1 MKRRLI
7 ALAADRKAALDAA
20 EAALNAGKQ
29 EEYKSQME
37 KAANILTEINQVKDL
52 VAEQERQILTAQ
64 PSAAETRDMMSERGN
79 DLLNRRSVK
88 LSSAEVMRELRN
100 AVTITGALVQPT
112 GADSQIHGEGAPITS
127 ILDMVQVQDLSGLGG
142 GYEVPYL
149 ISEFDATLGNL
160 TTNSGQARA
169 NSADPTFGIS
179 VIKPVELTTTSYV
192 DRNLAKITPANYY
205 ERVHQM
211 AIRALRRKAAALIV
225 NGDGNNTPAMYGIKN
240 ATNKAGSTIIK
251 TGTYAAIDVNTL
263 DELYF
268 AYGANTEMAGSAVL
282 QLTKADLKA
291 IGQLR
296 GTNEKRR
303 LFEITP
309 QGNGNTGMISDGGV
323 QIPYVLEPD
332 LSAGE
337 LLYGNPMHYLLGL
350 FGDYEIR
357 IDESVKAIERMHT
370 ILGDA
375 AIGGNVVEHQGF
387 VYYSKASG
395 DDDDNG

>member
-20 EAALNAGKQ
+20 QAAYEAKNQADYDA
-29 EEYKSQME
+29 QME
-37 KAANILTEINQVKDL
+37 KVKNINAEIEQVNSL
-52 VAEQERQILTAQ
+52 IAEQERQILTAQ

-268 AYGANTEMAGSAVL
+268 AYGANTELAGSAVL

-395 DDDDNG
+395 NGG

>member
-1 MKRRLI
+1 MKRKLI

-20 EAALNAGKQ
+20 EVALNAGNQ
-29 EEYKSQME
+29 EECKSQME
-37 KAANILTEINQVKDL
+37 KAANILAEINQVKDL
-52 VAEQERQILTAQ
+52 IAEQERQILTAQ

-100 AVTITGALVQPT
+100 AVTITGTLVQPT

-395 DDDDNG
+395 NPG

>member
-1 MKRRLI
+1 MKRKLI

-20 EAALNAGKQ
+20 EAALNAGNQ
-29 EEYKSQME
+29 EECKSQME
-37 KAANILTEINQVKDL
+37 KAANILTEINQVRDL

-100 AVTITGALVQPT
+100 AVTITGTLVQPT

-160 TTNSGQARA
+160 TTNSGQART

-291 IGQLR
+291 VGQLR

-395 DDDDNG
+395 NGGNS